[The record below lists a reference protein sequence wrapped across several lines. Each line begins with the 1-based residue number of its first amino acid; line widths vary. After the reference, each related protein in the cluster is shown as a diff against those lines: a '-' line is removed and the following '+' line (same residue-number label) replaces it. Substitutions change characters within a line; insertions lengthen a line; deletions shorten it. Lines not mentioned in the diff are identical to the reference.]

1 MIVRKATLLERLFG
15 GLHEGAD
22 LHPADEVV
30 PPGVSTTRSSGGR
43 PVGDEASQQIAAA
56 VALRALG
63 RKVTSV
69 PTGALVSGVQ
79 RGLPAA
85 GQARTR
91 PT

>member
-1 MIVRKATLLERLFG
+1 MRKATLLERLFG

-22 LHPADEVV
+22 LHSRQEVV
-30 PPGVSTTRSSGGR
+30 PPGLNDRQQRQVDLAEMKR
-43 PVGDEASQQIAAA
+43 SQQIAAA

-63 RKVTSV
+63 QKVRAI

-79 RGLPAA
+79 RGLP
-85 GQARTR
+85 GRREARTR